1 MAASCWPSSIMRW
14 SFKMGASAPFSRLL
28 FLGGRRLRPWLP
40 TPQKVPTCIL
50 RDEVPSL
57 YPTMSSAF
65 PMDVRQSVAG
75 CTVRVIRRPGRFFEE
90 LRRTPFWRSS
100 RSGHSPK
107 FALRSSHLA
116 YDLACLGMEEMAM
129 WPIEWM
135 PLS

>member
-1 MAASCWPSSIMRW
+1 MNAPMAACCWPSAIMRW

-28 FLGGRRLRPWLP
+28 FLGGSRLHHWLP

-75 CTVRVIRRPGRFFEE
+75 CTVRVIRRLGRFFEE
-90 LRRTPFWRSS
+90 LRRTPSLQSS
-100 RSGHSPK
+100 
-107 FALRSSHLA
+107 
-116 YDLACLGMEEMAM
+116 AC
-129 WPIEWM
+129 PITPVLKDILCM
-135 PLS
+135 PGYEPSILYIRQAAV

>member
-1 MAASCWPSSIMRW
+1 MTLVSQEERPYGGLLLALFYMRW

-28 FLGGRRLRPWLP
+28 FLGGSRLRHWLP

-75 CTVRVIRRPGRFFEE
+75 CTVRVIRRLGRFFEE
-90 LRRTPFWRSS
+90 LLRTP
-100 RSGHSPK
+100 
-107 FALRSSHLA
+107 
-116 YDLACLGMEEMAM
+116 
-129 WPIEWM
+129 
-135 PLS
+135 